1 MKSTMSRSIR
11 VAFVALC
18 VSAVAVIPGCGQQR
32 QPTEYGTDYRENF
45 MLGCTGKDKDG
56 KVPSNGEVLASE
68 AYCVCV
74 YDGLHDKV
82 PFDEVRKFEEQQAE
96 VDSGEEIEVPK
107 NIQKVFDGCEGK
119 E

>member
-1 MKSTMSRSIR
+1 MSRSIR

-18 VSAVAVIPGCGQQR
+18 VSAVAVIPGCGQQQ
-32 QPTEYGTDYRENF
+32 QPTEYGKDYRENF

-56 KVPSNGEVLASE
+56 KVPSDGEVLASD

-74 YDGLHDKV
+74 YDGLHETV